1 MFELKHLRVFKE
13 VAERGSFSAAAEAL
27 NYTQPAVSQQIAALE
42 RATGAKLVDRMSRG
56 IRLTDAGRA
65 LLPYAE
71 AVLARLAEAEAELES
86 IGAMRSGRVRL
97 ASFPT
102 GGSSLIP
109 PATAAFHDRYPGVE
123 LILSVAEPSHGLEQ
137 LMHGQVDIA
146 LLLESGFEPEPR
158 REQVER
164 IHLLDDPMFLALPR
178 DHPLA
183 TKRRVKLS
191 ALADETWMHGSRD
204 ACACPDGAIFLR
216 ACHTA
221 GFEPRV
227 ALQNDDYA
235 AIQGFVAAGVG
246 VALIPQLA
254 LESVRDD
261 VVIRELAEPK
271 PVRHVVAATSSDGLR
286 SIATEAMLEILR
298 EVSAGYLDERPP
310 ALAAVG

>member
-1 MFELKHLRVFKE
+1 MVELKHLRIFAE

-42 RATGAKLVDRMSRG
+42 RATGAKLVDRMPRG
-56 IRLTDAGRA
+56 VRLTDAGRA
-65 LLPYAE
+65 LLPHAE
-71 AVLARLAEAEAELES
+71 AVLARLADAEAELES

-123 LILSVAEPSHGLEQ
+123 LILSVAEPPEGLEQ
-137 LMHGQVDIA
+137 LIKGQVDIA

-158 REQVER
+158 HERVER
-164 IHLLDDPMFLALPR
+164 IHLLDDPMYLALPR
-178 DHPLA
+178 DHPVA
-183 TKRRVKLS
+183 GKRRAKLS
-191 ALADETWMHGSRD
+191 ELAEETWMHGSQD
-204 ACACPDGAIFLR
+204 VCACPDGQIFLR

-254 LESVRDD
+254 LESVREDI
-261 VVIRELAEPK
+261 VIRELAQPK
-271 PVRHVVAATSSDGLR
+271 PVRHVVAATSADGHR
-286 SIATEAMLEILR
+286 SAATDAMLEILR
-298 EVSAGYLDERPP
+298 EVSAGYLSER
-310 ALAAVG
+310 